1 MTNLDP
7 CNVDDDKKIFYSQ
20 VDSQL
25 VAELIN
31 HLLTNAE
38 YSKLML
44 KNNMF
49 TFQDDTTDNKIIDG
63 PLLLKLLFD
72 RINPKVFLGV
82 GVIRQKPKAK
92 KINPHQTMSMICSWI
107 WKNTTRILSTI
118 KVLANRYVD
127 TC

>member
-1 MTNLDP
+1 MTNLDQS
-7 CNVDDDKKIFYSQ
+7 NVDDDKKIFYSQ

-72 RINPKVFLGV
+72 RINTNVVV
-82 GVIRQKPKAK
+82 GVKVLRQKLESK
-92 KINPHQTMSMICSWI
+92 KLHPYQKNVNAMLTDMEKSYSKIIYNKSTCRSIC
-107 WKNTTRILSTI
+107 
-118 KVLANRYVD
+118 
-127 TC
+127 